1 MLTAATTLSLP
12 DLSAAII
19 RDPLVVTPETP
30 LLDAIGQMSGLGT
43 NTPYSCG
50 VVVDRGQVVG
60 ILTEGDVIRLSAQQC
75 PLADLTVRQ
84 VMTQAP
90 ITLRE
95 SACPDLL
102 AVVQLCQTQTIHH
115 VPILDEQDQL
125 VGVITQESL
134 GGLAQ
139 ALEVLQL
146 RTVSEVMLTDRVW
159 ASPRTSLLTIAQRLA
174 EHSISAI
181 VIAAPTATAGRA
193 EPSAVSKAGT
203 DVSRW
208 LPNASPPDQK
218 LDLLF
223 PVGIVTARDL
233 MQCQAQALDLTAYTA
248 EQVMSTSLLTVQPEA
263 SLGAVQQLLI
273 QHQSQQA
280 VVIGPQ
286 GEWMGLVTQSC
297 LLQTLTPL
305 ALYQLTTALGAK
317 VTTLAAEKLTLVENR
332 TAELECL
339 VAERTAA
346 LAAQAKRQQLLAEI
360 ATQIGTSLDL
370 SEILTASVQ
379 ALRSLLESER
389 VLIAQVGADG
399 NCWVVAEA
407 PLPVGQVLPYR
418 PRLMSVEATQGLGA
432 AEVRLPIMVG
442 QHLWGLIRVVLRTS
456 VTQAPS
462 SLSTEETI
470 ALLRAVTTQLAIV
483 IQQSTTYHQT
493 LAELTAR
500 KQIEARLRA
509 SERHYATLAALA
521 PVGIFRTNAQGEC
534 IYVNDCYCQMTGLTL
549 ETIREQGW
557 LQAIHPDD
565 RDRLSR
571 NWAACLQGTGDMQ
584 LEFRYQW
591 PDGKVVWVYGQ
602 VVAERD
608 EQGQVTGYVGTL
620 TDISDRKRAELA
632 LQQQEAQSRA
642 LLAAIP
648 DLIVRV
654 GKDGIYRQV
663 ITPNRPFD
671 IWPDEKSYVGL
682 AMTDVL
688 PPAIAQTNLRAIHR
702 ALATNEVQTHEQ
714 ILQVGDRQQIE
725 EVRISKCGE
734 DEALLIIRDITA
746 RKQIEAELLASKR
759 TNQAIVAALPD
770 LLIHMDQHGRCLQ
783 ILGQGGMQVKQL
795 HPAEEKIELA
805 DVLPAHLVKQRLF
818 YIQLALKT
826 KSLQVYEQILEVAN
840 KQRYEEVRIVP
851 LTDDQVVV
859 IIRDITDLK
868 KVEQQLREL
877 NQSLEAKVL
886 ARTQE
891 LQYLNSLQQAIFDS
905 ASYVIITT
913 NTTSI
918 IQTFNAAAQR
928 LLGYT
933 AEEVVGKA
941 TPEIIH
947 DRQEM
952 IDRAAQLSRELG
964 EPITPGVEVLIAKA
978 RRGIVWESEWTY
990 IRKDG
995 SRFPVLLSVA
1005 PLYDVDQYII
1015 GFLVIAQDITKRKQ
1029 AEAALRESEAR
1040 WQFALEGA
1048 GDGVWDWNLQ
1058 TNKVFYSPPWKLM
1071 LGYSITDIGDTVTEW
1086 ESRVHPDDRQRCY
1099 ADLSRHFRGEAP
1111 IYQNEHRMRC
1121 KDGTYK
1127 WILARGKVVAWDADG
1142 KPLRMIGTHTDISTL
1157 KQTEMQL
1164 QQANEELLRATRLKD
1179 EFLANMSHELR
1190 TPLNAILGM
1199 TEGLQDEVFGAIN
1212 KQQKT
1217 ALETIEKSG
1226 VHLLSLINDILD
1238 VAKIESG
1245 QIKLEKTRV
1254 SVVSLCQSSL
1264 VFVKQQALK
1273 KNIQLYLDIPSDLP
1287 ELQVDERR
1295 IRQVLINLLNN
1306 AVKFTPEQ
1314 GKVVLEVS
1322 SRSQRLATGEPSLAI
1337 AVRDTGIGIAPENLS
1352 KLFQP
1357 FIQIDSALNRQYSG
1371 TGLGLALVKRLVEL
1385 HGGEV
1390 TVSSELGVG
1399 SCFTITLPC
1408 TTVAAPVTSAV
1419 PSACQEAGQL
1429 PWPVADG
1436 ATTETRHR
1444 ELPLILL
1451 AEDNEA
1457 NIKTISS
1464 YLQAKAYRLIVA
1476 KTGQAAIAMAQTEQP
1491 DLILMDVQMSA
1502 MDGLSAMQQIR
1513 QDANLAQTPIIALTA
1528 QAMPSDRDRCLA
1540 VGANAYMSKPIKLKE
1555 LANLIQTLLN
1565 QASHRENERLF

>member
-1 MLTAATTLSLP
+1 MLTVATTLSLP
-12 DLSAAII
+12 NLSAAII

-30 LLDAIGQMSGLGT
+30 LLDAIGQMSGQRTGG
-43 NTPYSCG
+43 PYGCG
-50 VVVDRGQVVG
+50 VVVDEGQVVG
-60 ILTEGDVIRLSAQQC
+60 ILTERDIVCLSAQQRS
-75 PLADLTVRQ
+75 LADLTVQ
-84 VMTQAP
+84 DVMTQAP
-90 ITLRE
+90 MTLRE
-95 SACPDLL
+95 SACLDLL
-102 AVVQLCQTQTIHH
+102 TVVQLCQTQAIHH
-115 VPILDEQDQL
+115 VPILDEEDQL

-134 GGLAQ
+134 GRLAQ
-139 ALEVLQL
+139 ALEVLRL
-146 RTVSEVMLTDRVW
+146 RTVSEVMLTDRIW

-174 EHSISAI
+174 EYSVNAI
-181 VIAAPTATAGRA
+181 VIAAPTPVAGRA
-193 EPSAVSKAGT
+193 EPSAVGKAET
-203 DVSRW
+203 DSSRW
-208 LPNASPPDQK
+208 LPDASRPDQK
-218 LDLLF
+218 LDRLF
-223 PVGIVTARDL
+223 PVGMVTERDL
-233 MQCQAQALDLTAYTA
+233 VQCQAQALDLTAYTA
-248 EQVMSTSLLTVQPEA
+248 EQVMRTSLLTVQPET
-263 SLGAVQQLLI
+263 SLGTVQQLLI

-317 VTTLAAEKLTLVENR
+317 LTTLAAEKLPLLENR
-332 TAELECL
+332 AAALEHL

-346 LAAQAKRQQLLAEI
+346 LAAQAQRKQLLAEI

-370 SEILTASVQ
+370 PKMLAASAQ
-379 ALRSLLESER
+379 ALRSLLASER
-389 VLIAQVGADG
+389 VLIAQVGTDG

-407 PLPVGQVLPYR
+407 PLPVGQVVPYR

-432 AEVRLPIMVG
+432 GEVRLPIMVG
-442 QHLWGLIRVVLRTS
+442 QRLWGLLRVVLGTS
-456 VTQAPS
+456 VTQASS
-462 SLSTEETI
+462 SLTTEETI
-470 ALLRAVTTQLAIV
+470 ALLRAVTTQLGIA

-493 LAELTAR
+493 LAELEAR
-500 KQIEARLRA
+500 KQLEARLRA

-534 IYVNDCYCQMTGLTL
+534 VYVNDRYCQITGLTL
-549 ETIREQGW
+549 ETIRERGW
-557 LQAIHPDD
+557 LEAIHPDD

-571 NWAACLQGTGDMQ
+571 NWAACLQGTGNMQ
-584 LEFRYQW
+584 LEYRYQW

-608 EQGQVTGYVGTL
+608 EHGQVMGYVGTI
-620 TDISDRKRAELA
+620 TDISDRKQAELA

-642 LLAAIP
+642 ILAAIP

-671 IWPDEKSYVGL
+671 VWSQQKSYVGL
-682 AMTDVL
+682 AMTEVL
-688 PPAIAQTNLRAIHR
+688 PPAIAQTNLQAIHR

-714 ILQVGDRQQIE
+714 ILEVGARQQIE
-725 EVRISKCGE
+725 EVRVSKCGE
-734 DEALLIIRDITA
+734 DEVLLIIRDITA
-746 RKQIEAELLASKR
+746 RKQMEAELLASKR
-759 TNQAIVAALPD
+759 TNQAIVTALPD

-783 ILGQGGMQVKQL
+783 ILGQGSMQVKQP
-795 HPAEEKIELA
+795 HPAAKEIELA
-805 DVLPAHLVKQRLF
+805 HVLPADLVKQRLF
-818 YIQLALKT
+818 YSQLALKT
-826 KSLQVYEQILEVAN
+826 KSLQVYEQMLEVAN
-840 KQRYEEVRIVP
+840 EKCYEEVRIVP

-877 NQSLEAKVL
+877 NESLEAQVA

-891 LQYLNSLQQAIFDS
+891 LQYLNSLQQAIWDS
-905 ASYVIITT
+905 ANYAIITT
-913 NTTSI
+913 DMTGI

-933 AEEVVGKA
+933 AAEVVGRV
-941 TPEIIH
+941 TLDIIH

-952 IDRAAQLSRELG
+952 IEQAAHLSRELG
-964 EPITPGVEVLIAKA
+964 EPITPGFEVLIAKA
-978 RRGIVWESEWTY
+978 CRGIVGESEWTY

-995 SRFPVLLSVA
+995 SRFPVLLSTTA
-1005 PLYDVDQYII
+1005 LYDVDRRIM
-1015 GFLVIAQDITKRKQ
+1015 GFLAIAQDITERKQ
-1029 AEAALRESEAR
+1029 VQAALRESEAR

-1071 LGYSITDIGDTVTEW
+1071 LGYSITDIGDTLTEW
-1086 ESRVHPDDRQRCY
+1086 DSRVHPDDRQRCY

-1111 IYQNEHRMRC
+1111 VYQNEHRMRC

-1199 TEGLQDEVFGAIN
+1199 TEGLQDEVFGAITD
-1212 KQQKT
+1212 QQKT
-1217 ALETIEKSG
+1217 ALRTIEKSG

-1238 VAKIESG
+1238 IAKIESG

-1273 KNIQLYLDIPSDLP
+1273 KNIKLHLDIPSDLP
-1287 ELQVDERR
+1287 ELEVDERR

-1314 GKVVLEVS
+1314 GKVVLEVAP
-1322 SRSQRLATGEPSLAI
+1322 RSQRLATGEPSLAI

-1357 FIQIDSALNRQYSG
+1357 FIQIDSALNRQYTG
-1371 TGLGLALVKRLVEL
+1371 TGLGLALVKHLVEL

-1408 TTVAAPVTSAV
+1408 TTVVAPPTSAM
-1419 PSACQEAGQL
+1419 PSAGQKVEQL
-1429 PWPVADG
+1429 PWSVADG
-1436 ATTETRHR
+1436 ATTETRRR

-1457 NIKTISS
+1457 NIKTICS
-1464 YLQAKAYRLIVA
+1464 YLQAKAYRLVVA

-1491 DLILMDVQMSA
+1491 DLILMDVQMPE
-1502 MDGLSAMQQIR
+1502 MGGLSAMQQIR
-1513 QDANLAQTPIIALTA
+1513 QDANLAQTPIIALMA

-1540 VGANAYMSKPIKLKE
+1540 AGANAYVSKPIRLKG
-1555 LANLIQTLLN
+1555 LANLIETLLK
-1565 QASHRENERLF
+1565 